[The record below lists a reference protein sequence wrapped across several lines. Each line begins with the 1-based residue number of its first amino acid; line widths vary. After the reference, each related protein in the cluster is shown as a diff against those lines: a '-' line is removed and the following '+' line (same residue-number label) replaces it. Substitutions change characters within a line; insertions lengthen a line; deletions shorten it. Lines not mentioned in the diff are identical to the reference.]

1 MGYAVKNDVDS
12 IFGKESVLIWAD
24 LNNKRIPVEIKA
36 RVDWALALA
45 NTMLNSR
52 LRNGPYTVPF
62 ATPYDP
68 IIVDLEARWAG
79 VLLYDGRRVA
89 DSEETENTPEHHRVM
104 VDQTIKSI
112 LAGTLRLDVDT
123 VAVSYPQI
131 IPVA

>member
-1 MGYAVKNDVDS
+1 MSYADKGDIDL
-12 IFGKESVLIWAD
+12 IFGKASVEIWAD
-24 LNNKRIPVEIKA
+24 LNNKRVPLEIKA

-45 NTMLNSR
+45 HAKLNSR
-52 LRNGPYTVPF
+52 LRNGPHTIPF
-62 ATPYDP
+62 SATYDP

-104 VDQTIKSI
+104 IDQTIKAI

-123 VAVSYPQI
+123 VVVGYPQVI
-131 IPVA
+131 